1 LKAIH
6 CGYAHLFGKA
16 SLTLLVFGSIFLVL
30 EVACL
35 AFILEYHHGTS
46 KGLMR
51 SFSGLLNKDAS
62 VKLPFGTIT
71 CDKFAE
77 VTQAIEK
84 MSQ

>member
-1 LKAIH
+1 MHIFLEK
-6 CGYAHLFGKA
+6 FVNPFNFWF
-16 SLTLLVFGSIFLVL
+16 TIFLVL

-35 AFILEYHHGTS
+35 VFILEYHHGTS

-51 SFSGLLNKDAS
+51 SFSGLLDRNAS
-62 VKLPFGTIT
+62 VKLPFGAIT
-71 CDKFAE
+71 RDKFAE